1 VFNSLREK
9 FFRCQVNTVF
19 NPFKD
24 YDQPEFHLKFHS
36 YRAVNDLRIGYKKSV
51 DDIMGD
57 CPEIRKKT

>member
-1 VFNSLREK
+1 
-9 FFRCQVNTVF
+9 VNTVF